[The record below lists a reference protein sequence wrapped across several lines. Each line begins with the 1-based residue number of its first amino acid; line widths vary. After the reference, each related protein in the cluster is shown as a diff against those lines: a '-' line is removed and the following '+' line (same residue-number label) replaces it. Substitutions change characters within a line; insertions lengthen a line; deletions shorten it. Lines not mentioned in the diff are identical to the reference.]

1 MNWLD
6 SLAEASVRSMAQRT
20 SRRSLLAS
28 LGALLVGTAAL
39 PLLPVARG
47 AEPPQKGAAPN
58 GGADD
63 KAAAKAAALQD
74 PQSCEYWRHCGSCS
88 AAALAAALSSAP
100 PFGAAPF

>member
-1 MNWLD
+1 VNWLD

-47 AEPPQKGAAPN
+47 A
-58 GGADD
+58 
-63 KAAAKAAALQD
+63 
-74 PQSCEYWRHCGSCS
+74 
-88 AAALAAALSSAP
+88 
-100 PFGAAPF
+100 APF